1 MHLNKWWQVKN
12 KMFDGLLTGSHSKS
26 FYTIV
31 ISCCVVFLCVCGL
44 LTIYSV
50 TSVGNVEA
58 GVDPFAD
65 LRSQAIYLAVG
76 VAICV
81 ALAKQP
87 QVFNAS
93 NYVIWGFWGMCVL
106 AVLAVPF
113 IGVTVNGATRW
124 IAIGSATLQ
133 PSEFLKIALMLVLV
147 KVLSEYSRGE
157 VEGRMAGLIV
167 VVTVGLPVAFMFV
180 TQRDL
185 GTTLVLVATLLCL
198 AWIAGINVFIIAG
211 LASLGILVVL
221 AEFVSGG
228 FRSERFSYINPW
240 DDGQGGYG
248 SGYNIIR
255 AYYAIA
261 SGGVIGNGIGGSHE
275 KYDYLYA
282 ADNDFI
288 FAVICEDLGFVGGI
302 VVLLAVL
309 AIFYCCIQIANEQ
322 VDMEA
327 KLVVYGAGLLL
338 LIQSLLNIG
347 CTVGALPTTG
357 KPLPFVSSGG
367 SSILASFIL
376 LGIIMN
382 SVLHSQVETRADRRR
397 SKINIYSKNDA
408 PNAQKKRG
416 NRKAPTR
423 SRTRF
428 DI

>member
-1 MHLNKWWQVKN
+1 MNR
-12 KMFDGLLTGSHSKS
+12 LLLGTHSKE

-31 ISCCVVFLCVCGL
+31 IGCCVTFLCVVGL

-50 TSVGNVEA
+50 TSVGNVEVGA
-58 GVDPFAD
+58 DPLAD
-65 LRSQAIYLAVG
+65 LRSQAIYLALG
-76 VAICV
+76 VVLCV
-81 ALAKQP
+81 VLTKLP

-93 NYVIWGFWGMCVL
+93 SLVIWGFWLACIL

-113 IGVTVNGATRW
+113 VGITVNGATRW
-124 IAIGSATLQ
+124 IAVGPVTLQ

-147 KVLSEYSRGE
+147 KVLSEYARGD
-157 VEGRMAGLIV
+157 VDSLKAGIIVTATIV
-167 VVTVGLPVAFMFV
+167 VPLAILFV

-185 GTTLVLVATLLCL
+185 GTTFVLASTLLCL
-198 AWIAGINVFIIAG
+198 AWIAGISPVLIGVIA
-211 LASLGILVVL
+211 ALGFLVVL
-221 AEFVSGG
+221 LDFASGG
-228 FRSERFSYINPW
+228 FRSERFVYINPW
-240 DDGQGGYG
+240 NDGQNGYG

-255 AYYAIA
+255 SYYAIA
-261 SGGVIGNGIGGSHE
+261 SGGIFGNGIGGSHE

-288 FAVICEDLGFVGGI
+288 FAVICEEMGFVGGI
-302 VVLLAVL
+302 VVILCVL
-309 AIFYCCIQIANEQ
+309 AIFFCCIKIANEQ
-322 VDMEA
+322 QQIETR
-327 KLVVYGAGLLL
+327 LVVYGAGLLL

-347 CTVGALPTTG
+347 CTVGVLPTTG

-382 SVLHSQVETRADRRR
+382 SVMHSEVETRSDRKR
-397 SKINIYSKNDA
+397 SKINIYSKTDFSGSEK
-408 PNAQKKRG
+408 KKRG
-416 NRKAPTR
+416 GRNAPTR